1 MKVQLTRS
9 SLVEHNAAAELARR
23 LVTRPDCTFLINL
36 GPQGVLVV
44 DRGAVPREG
53 SLMLMSSERG
63 FALRRADRPGVPEE
77 DLWGVVTWHIRR
89 P

>member
-9 SLVEHNAAAELARR
+9 SLVEHNAAVELAHR
-23 LVTRPDCTFLINL
+23 LVTRPDSTFLINL
-36 GPQGVLVV
+36 GARGVLVV

-53 SLMLMSSERG
+53 SMVILTTEHG
-63 FALRRADRPGVPEE
+63 FTLRRAEEPGVPEK
-77 DLWGVVTWHIRR
+77 DLWGVVTWYIHR